1 MQATNVFNTV
11 QYSGDQ
17 HAYVEL
23 KSNFGQVTSAAAM
36 RALVVI
42 ARYRF

>member
-1 MQATNVFNTV
+1 VQATNVFNTV
-11 QYSGDQ
+11 QYSGIN
-17 HAYVEL
+17 VTENS
-23 KSNFGQVTSAAAM
+23 SNFGQVTSAAGM